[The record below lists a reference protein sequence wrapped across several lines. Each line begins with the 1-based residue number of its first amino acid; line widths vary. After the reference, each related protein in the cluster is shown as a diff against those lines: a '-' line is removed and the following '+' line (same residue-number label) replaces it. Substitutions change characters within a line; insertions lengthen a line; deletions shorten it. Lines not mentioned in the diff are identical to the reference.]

1 MDRKR
6 LLSYVRRA
14 VDDYQMIS
22 DGDLVAAS
30 VSGGK
35 DSITMALALKGL
47 ERFYPKKFS
56 MRAYS
61 VDVGFGADYD
71 SLKRLFESYEIPY
84 TVIQTRIREIVFDR
98 RKESNPCALCASLRK
113 GAMND
118 QLSKDKITKVALGH
132 HKEDVINTFLLSLLY
147 EGRINTFQP
156 VTELSRSQLTVIRPL
171 IYVSEGEII
180 HFCNK
185 NGLPIVKNPCPVDGI
200 TKRGEM
206 EDLLKQLKKV
216 DYEIPTRIFSAIQ
229 RSDLPGWHSD
239 FIPNREPLHTG
250 DTEE

>member
-1 MDRKR
+1 MDRQR

-14 VDDYQMIS
+14 VDDYQMIQ

-35 DSITMALALKGL
+35 DSITLALALKGL

-56 MRAYS
+56 VRAYT
-61 VDVGFGADYD
+61 VDLGFGADYD
-71 SLKRLFESYEIPY
+71 PLKRLFEANDLPY
-84 TVIQTRIREIVFDR
+84 TVIPTRIKEIVFDC
-98 RKESNPCALCASLRK
+98 RKETNPCALCASLRK

-118 QLSKDKITKVALGH
+118 QLSLDGINKVALGH

-156 VTELSRSQLTVIRPL
+156 VTELSRSHLTVIRPL

-180 HFCNK
+180 HFSNK
-185 NGLPIVKNPCPVDGI
+185 NELPIVKNPCPVNGI

-216 DYEIPTRIFSAIQ
+216 DYEIPTRIFSAI
-229 RSDLPGWHSD
+229 RYSDLPGWHSD
-239 FIPNREPLHTG
+239 FVPNRGPLNTG
-250 DTEE
+250 DD